1 MQYQLTITMPWKFQF
16 FEQGGKEMS
25 RYAYVREIVDL
36 VHDEGVSLR
45 YEKEELFQHL
55 TRTT

>member
-1 MQYQLTITMPWKFQF
+1 MPWKFQF